1 MALLQKIKYYI
12 MKKVLISFTLVTLFF
27 VAGCSS
33 SNNSKTKD
41 IDSESSS
48 LIFTGSDVGD
58 EVMKNLSKIDRD
70 EYSLRMKFK
79 NNDKVLTIY
88 SIEGYRVY
96 QNFPGYYIDILRS
109 LKKIDLSEI
118 NQVKIDTDF
127 FNATFNV
134 NTIKSL
140 PLSDKEIKNLGY
152 EEDGDANYDEFINRY
167 LKSRTV
173 VYKDKDTEE

>member
-1 MALLQKIKYYI
+1 
-12 MKKVLISFTLVTLFF
+12 MKKVLISFTLVTLLF

-48 LIFTGSDVGD
+48 LIFTGSDVED
-58 EVMKNLSKIDRD
+58 EVIKNLSKTDRD

-79 NNDKVLTIY
+79 NNDKILTIY

-109 LKKIDLSEI
+109 LKK
-118 NQVKIDTDF
+118 N
-127 FNATFNV
+127 
-134 NTIKSL
+134 
-140 PLSDKEIKNLGY
+140 
-152 EEDGDANYDEFINRY
+152 
-167 LKSRTV
+167 
-173 VYKDKDTEE
+173 

>member
-1 MALLQKIKYYI
+1 MFIKISLVITLIFSALL
-12 MKKVLISFTLVTLFF
+12 KKT
-27 VAGCSS
+27 
-33 SNNSKTKD
+33 
-41 IDSESSS
+41 
-48 LIFTGSDVGD
+48 
-58 EVMKNLSKIDRD
+58 
-70 EYSLRMKFK
+70 
-79 NNDKVLTIY
+79 
-88 SIEGYRVY
+88 
-96 QNFPGYYIDILRS
+96 
-109 LKKIDLSEI
+109 DLSGI
-118 NQVKIDTDF
+118 DQVKIDTDF